1 MSMQSNRLIS
11 GYLGLNPTPWS
22 PADGIVL
29 SNAIFHQVTD
39 WINHDFTRRPFAK
52 AFAQAAFEPTR
63 DQCLVVRDIPDL

>member
-1 MSMQSNRLIS
+1 MLMQSNRLIS

-39 WINHDFTRRPFAK
+39 WIDHDLTHGPLAK
-52 AFAQAAFEPTR
+52 AFA
-63 DQCLVVRDIPDL
+63 